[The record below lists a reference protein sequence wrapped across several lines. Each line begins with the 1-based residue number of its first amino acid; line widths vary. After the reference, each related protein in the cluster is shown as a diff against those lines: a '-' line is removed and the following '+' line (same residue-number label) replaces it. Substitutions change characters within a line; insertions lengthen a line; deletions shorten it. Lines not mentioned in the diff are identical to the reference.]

1 MDLLFYPVMVAAIL
15 APALA
20 FTRRHDLLEALALGA
35 TASVTGCSVLAF
47 GRFLLLLPASAPR
60 TVGLVTLGVVL
71 VCGCAFVIRL
81 GRGRGAASHPGPP
94 PSMMVLALAGAALL
108 ALGVEAVVPHFGIAD
123 FYYDWWEHLDLARFY
138 LAPGDLVRRYL
149 DGYGVTSRTP
159 VYNLVTSLAL
169 SLFGDRFSVF
179 QVATAALAWL
189 WVMPAML
196 LARRFL
202 QEQGIRLV
210 ALLAVSPLI
219 LFATT
224 YGWPKGLVTF
234 FALLA
239 LDRFLTLRQ
248 AAPGHAVSLAAQF
261 GLAGGMTLM
270 THEGFIGYLLPLYGL
285 LAWDAIRRRR
295 FLAPLTI
302 ACTVS
307 ALVAL
312 PWYAWATVQYG
323 LGTAV
328 AGYPVA
334 SYGTPMLWLVDHII
348 VVVSSAV
355 PLGMPLHAF
364 GATPLQEVFIAYLRT
379 AVGLLGVAFFL
390 RVLAR
395 AIRRPSA
402 RPRGLAPVIGFA
414 GAGILTTTLL
424 LNGWG
429 NGWASAESVFLPA
442 MLALVVVALARAP
455 LTEGMIRIALA
466 ECLVLLAAAIIYLW
480 SPASLA
486 EPNARLAVAL
496 RVRFLGQDVSWLG
509 IGLVLLAVALSVM
522 AIYGFRLPLA
532 QKKSPAPG
540 GARLPDLS

>member
-1 MDLLFYPVMVAAIL
+1 MDLLFYPVMLAAIL
-15 APALA
+15 APTLA
-20 FTRRHDLLEALALGA
+20 FSRRHDLLDALALGA
-35 TASVTGCSVLAF
+35 TASVTGCAVLAF
-47 GRFLLLLPASAPR
+47 GRFLLLLPASSPR
-60 TVGLVTLGVVL
+60 TVGLVTLGIVL

-81 GRGRGAASHPGPP
+81 TGGRSAASHPGPP
-94 PSMMVLALAGAALL
+94 ASMMVLVLVGAALG
-108 ALGVEAVVPHFGIAD
+108 ALGVEAIVPHFGIANS
-123 FYYDWWEHLDLARFY
+123 YYDWWEHFDLARFY
-138 LAPGDLVRRYL
+138 LAPGDLFRHYL

-159 VYNLVTSLAL
+159 VYNLATSLAL

-196 LARRFL
+196 LALRFL
-202 QEQGIRLV
+202 HDQGIRLV

-239 LDRFLTLRQ
+239 LDRFLALRQ
-248 AAPGHAVSLAAQF
+248 AAPGDAVCLATQF

-270 THEGFIGYLLPLYGL
+270 THQGFIGYLLPLYGL
-285 LAWDAIRRRR
+285 LAWDAFRRRR
-295 FLAPLTI
+295 FSAPLAI

-312 PWYAWATVQYG
+312 PWYAWATAQYG
-323 LGTAV
+323 LGAALV
-328 AGYPVA
+328 GYPLS
-334 SYGTPMLWLVDHII
+334 SYATPMLWLVDHLII
-348 VVVSSAV
+348 VVSSAV
-355 PLGMPLHAF
+355 PLGIPLRAF

-390 RVLAR
+390 RLLAR
-395 AIRRPSA
+395 AVGRSQLRPA
-402 RPRGLAPVIGFA
+402 GFAPVIGFA
-414 GAGILTTTLL
+414 CSGIVTTTLL

-429 NGWASAESVFLPA
+429 NGWASADSVFLPA

-466 ECLVLLAAAIIYLW
+466 ECLVVLAAAIIYLW

-496 RVRFLGQDVSWLG
+496 RVPFLGHDVFWFG
-509 IGLVLLAVALSVM
+509 IGLVLLAVALSLM
-522 AIYGFRLPLA
+522 AIYGLRVPLA